1 MDEGQTLNDDQKVRF
16 EMANFFCATFQTWRK
31 MSSFSKSEE
40 FLPSNAFVRFFNRR
54 ITLPVFPSVI
64 YTVKLN
70 LFHRSVIEY

>member
-1 MDEGQTLNDDQKVRF
+1 MTIRRCVLKWPI
-16 EMANFFCATFQTWRK
+16 FCATFQTWRK
-31 MSSFSKSEE
+31 MSRFSKSEE